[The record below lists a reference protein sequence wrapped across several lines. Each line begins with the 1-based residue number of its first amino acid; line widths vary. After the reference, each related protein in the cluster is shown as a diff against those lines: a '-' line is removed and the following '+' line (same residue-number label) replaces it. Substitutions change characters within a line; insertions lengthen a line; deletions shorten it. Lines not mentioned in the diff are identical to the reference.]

1 MINDVTDKQFRSFS
15 ANLKDDTQI
24 VIREAVIQDA
34 ADFIRC
40 VKSYLSDGEHMV
52 MEPEE
57 FAPDTSQGRE
67 FIYSLVDSENSILL
81 VATHND
87 RIIGNLDIT
96 GGKRNRLRHTGL
108 VGMGAIKEYRD
119 KGLGTLLLQAGI
131 DWATKNSL
139 LEKLWLQVLSDNLPA
154 VSLYK
159 KHGFIEE
166 GRQQRFIRLNEHA
179 YCDNILM
186 SLMLPSVF

>member
-1 MINDVTDKQFRSFS
+1 MIHETTEKRFRPFS

-40 VKSYLSDGEHMV
+40 VKSYIADGEHMV

-67 FIYSLVDSENSILL
+67 FIYNLVDSENSILI
-81 VATHND
+81 VAIHND

-108 VGMGAIKEYRD
+108 VGMGALKEYRD
-119 KGLGTLLLQAGI
+119 KGLG
-131 DWATKNSL
+131 K
-139 LEKLWLQVLSDNLPA
+139 
-154 VSLYK
+154 
-159 KHGFIEE
+159 
-166 GRQQRFIRLNEHA
+166 
-179 YCDNILM
+179 
-186 SLMLPSVF
+186 